1 MKALVEFVGA
11 GPGAEDLITVRGL
24 RALEQADLVVY
35 AGSLVNPAHLKAC
48 KANCTCLDSASMNL
62 GEQIE
67 AMSDAALAGKR
78 VVRLHTGDPA
88 MYGASNE
95 QIRGLAQK
103 GVAASIIPG
112 VSSVFAAAAAL
123 GCELTS
129 PDVSQSVVLTRT
141 PGRTP
146 MPQGEDAAAFARTGA
161 MLVFFLSTGKVG
173 ELMRHLMEQGGLA
186 EDTPAAI
193 VYRASWPDE
202 RILRGTVGDIAR
214 QALVIV
220 GRALGAN
227 GTASRLYDA
236 DFSHGYRNRLVSE
249 NFDGRCALYA
259 FTDKGLTRAREIAA
273 GLGLPTV
280 LHSTRSSNAEGIMHI
295 PAQDF
300 DSRLAANWAQFDA
313 HIFIGAT
320 GIPFRKAAPLLRD
333 KSIDPAVLACPES
346 GSHVIAL
353 TSGHFG
359 GTNRLARRIARITGG
374 QAVIGSPADVNS
386 LPAFDE
392 AAAQEHARILNPEA
406 VRALNAALLDG
417 SPIAFCGTRAVFERH
432 FASTGQVAFF
442 ENPQDVT
449 CGHAIL
455 WDSENTLPEEV
466 LYLDVSSRAFVLGVG
481 CRRGV
486 KPQELRLVAER
497 YLSEFGLNAEN
508 IASIAT
514 CTVKE
519 DEPTILGLG
528 EAWQVPVA
536 FHSAEELD
544 AVPVSAPSEKVR
556 EKVGTASVCEAA
568 CLLSAGYGSIPQPA
582 LYAPKSAFGDV
593 TLALARLPHLPV
605 PKSGQGEIVVAGL
618 GSGAPGHIT
627 PDVDTALRRC
637 DTVAGYSHYV
647 DFIRD
652 RIAGKPVIQ
661 NGMKG
666 EVERCLSALEAALD
680 GQNVCMVCSGD
691 PGILAMA
698 GLLYELRAREPRF
711 GDIPIRVLPGITA
724 ATIAAASLGAPLQNG
739 FSLVSLSDLLVPADE
754 VRRNIRSV
762 AQSLLPVAL
771 YNPAGRKRRD
781 LLEETLAVFRE
792 HRGEDV
798 LCAYVKNAGREQETK
813 WAGKLSE
820 FPAAEVDMS
829 TLIIIGGPALI
840 PASCTSRA
848 AMWRSIWNR
857 GKREP
862 EERGQRP
869 SEGKPF
875 PSRAFRPPVPAG
887 ALPGLR
893 KAKTL
898 TNLLCIITYR
908 GNAKS

>member
-1 MKALVEFVGA
+1 M
-11 GPGAEDLITVRGL
+11 
-24 RALEQADLVVY
+24 
-35 AGSLVNPAHLKAC
+35 
-48 KANCTCLDSASMNL
+48 
-62 GEQIE
+62 
-67 AMSDAALAGKR
+67 
-78 VVRLHTGDPA
+78 
-88 MYGASNE
+88 
-95 QIRGLAQK
+95 
-103 GVAASIIPG
+103 
-112 VSSVFAAAAAL
+112 
-123 GCELTS
+123 
-129 PDVSQSVVLTRT
+129 
-141 PGRTP
+141 
-146 MPQGEDAAAFARTGA
+146 
-161 MLVFFLSTGKVG
+161 
-173 ELMRHLMEQGGLA
+173 
-186 EDTPAAI
+186 
-193 VYRASWPDE
+193 
-202 RILRGTVGDIAR
+202 
-214 QALVIV
+214 

-236 DFSHGYRNRLVSE
+236 DFLHGYRNRLVSE

-280 LHSTRSSNAEGIMHI
+280 LHSTRPSNAEGIVHI

-333 KSIDPAVLACPES
+333 KNIDPAVLACPES

-374 QAVIGSPADVNS
+374 QAVIGSPADVNG

-406 VRALNAALLDG
+406 LRALNAALLDG
-417 SPIAFCGTRAVFERH
+417 TPIAFCGTRAVFERH
-432 FASTGQVAFF
+432 FASTGQVVFF
-442 ENPQDVT
+442 ENPQKVT
-449 CGHAIL
+449 CGHAVL
-455 WDSENTLPEEV
+455 WDSENTLPEGV
-466 LYLDVSSRAFVLGVG
+466 LHLDVSSRAFVLGVG

-519 DEPTILGLG
+519 DEPAILGLG

-568 CLLSAGYGSIPQPA
+568 CLLSSGYGSIPQPT

-666 EVERCLSALEAALD
+666 EVERCLSALEAALA

-698 GLLYELRAREPRF
+698 GLLYELRTREPRF
-711 GDIPIRVLPGITA
+711 RDIPIRVLPGITA

-739 FSLVSLSDLLVPADE
+739 FSLVSLSDLLVSADE

-771 YNPAGRKRRD
+771 YNPAGRKRRA
-781 LLEETLAVFRE
+781 LLDETLAVFRE
-792 HRGEDV
+792 HRGRDV

-813 WAGKLSE
+813 WVGKLSE

-829 TLIIIGGPALI
+829 TLIIIGGPRTRLDSGVLYE
-840 PASCTSRA
+840 P
-848 AMWRSIWNR
+848 R
-857 GKREP
+857 GYVEKYME
-862 EERGQRP
+862 
-869 SEGKPF
+869 
-875 PSRAFRPPVPAG
+875 
-887 ALPGLR
+887 
-893 KAKTL
+893 
-898 TNLLCIITYR
+898 
-908 GNAKS
+908 

>member
-88 MYGASNE
+88 MYGAINE

-214 QALVIV
+214 QAEEAGLGRQALVIV

-249 NFDGRCALYA
+249 DFDGRCALYA

-280 LHSTRSSNAEGIMHI
+280 LHSTRPSNAEGIVHI

-320 GIPFRKAAPLLRD
+320 GIPFRKATPLLRG

-374 QAVIGSPADVNS
+374 QAVIGSPADVNG

-417 SPIAFCGTRAVFERH
+417 TPIAFCGTRAVFERH
-432 FASTGQVAFF
+432 FASTGQVVFF
-442 ENPQDVT
+442 ENPQKVT
-449 CGHAIL
+449 CGHVVL
-455 WDSENTLPEEV
+455 WDSENTLPEGV
-466 LYLDVSSRAFVLGVG
+466 LHLDVSSRAFVLGVG

-508 IASIAT
+508 IAGIAT

-519 DEPTILGLG
+519 DEPAILGLG

-568 CLLSAGYGSIPQPA
+568 CLLSAGYGSIPQPT

-593 TLALARLPHLPV
+593 TLALARLPHLAV
-605 PKSGQGEIVVAGL
+605 LKSGQGKIVVAGL

-666 EVERCLSALEAALD
+666 EVERCLSALEAALA

-698 GLLYELRAREPRF
+698 GLLYELRTREPRF
-711 GDIPIRVLPGITA
+711 RDIPIRVLPGITA

-739 FSLVSLSDLLVPADE
+739 FSLVSLSDLLVSADE

-781 LLEETLAVFRE
+781 LLEETLAVFRD
-792 HRGEDV
+792 HRGGDV

-813 WAGKLSE
+813 WVGKLSE

-829 TLIIIGGPALI
+829 TLIIIGGPRTRLDSGVLYE
-840 PASCTSRA
+840 P
-848 AMWRSIWNR
+848 R
-857 GKREP
+857 GYVEKYME
-862 EERGQRP
+862 
-869 SEGKPF
+869 
-875 PSRAFRPPVPAG
+875 
-887 ALPGLR
+887 
-893 KAKTL
+893 
-898 TNLLCIITYR
+898 
-908 GNAKS
+908 

>member
-48 KANCTCLDSASMNL
+48 KADCTCLDSASMNL

-67 AMSDAALAGKR
+67 AMSDAALTGKR

-88 MYGASNE
+88 MYGAINE

-186 EDTPAAI
+186 EGTPAAI

-202 RILRGTVGDIAR
+202 RILRGTVGDIARQAEEAGLGR

-280 LHSTRSSNAEGIMHI
+280 LHSTHPSGAEGIVHI

-333 KSIDPAVLACPES
+333 KNIDPAVLACPES

-449 CGHAIL
+449 CGHAVL

-508 IASIAT
+508 IAGIAT

-519 DEPTILGLG
+519 DEPAILGLG

-627 PDVDTALRRC
+627 PDVDTAIRRC

-666 EVERCLSALEAALD
+666 EVERCLSALEAALA

-698 GLLYELRAREPRF
+698 GLLYELRTREPRF
-711 GDIPIRVLPGITA
+711 RDIPIRVLPGITA
-724 ATIAAASLGAPLQNG
+724 ATIAASSLGAPLQNG
-739 FSLVSLSDLLVPADE
+739 FSLVSLSDLLVSADE

-813 WAGKLSE
+813 WLGKLSE

-829 TLIIIGGPALI
+829 TLIIIGGPRTRLDSGVLYE
-840 PASCTSRA
+840 P
-848 AMWRSIWNR
+848 R
-857 GKREP
+857 GYVEKYME
-862 EERGQRP
+862 
-869 SEGKPF
+869 
-875 PSRAFRPPVPAG
+875 
-887 ALPGLR
+887 
-893 KAKTL
+893 
-898 TNLLCIITYR
+898 
-908 GNAKS
+908 

>member
-48 KANCTCLDSASMNL
+48 KADCTCLDSASMNL

-67 AMSDAALAGKR
+67 AMSDAALTGKR

-88 MYGASNE
+88 MYGAINE

-141 PGRTP
+141 PGRSP
-146 MPQGEDAAAFARTGA
+146 RPHGEDAAAFSRTGA
-161 MLVFFLSTGKVG
+161 MLVFFLSTGNVG

-186 EDTPAAI
+186 EGTPAAI

-202 RILRGTVGDIAR
+202 RILRGTVGDIARQAEEAGLGR

-249 NFDGRCALYA
+249 DFDGRCALYA

-280 LHSTRSSNAEGIMHI
+280 LHSTHPSGAEGIVHI

-333 KSIDPAVLACPES
+333 KNIDPAVLACPES

-449 CGHAIL
+449 CGHAVL

-508 IASIAT
+508 IAGIAT

-519 DEPTILGLG
+519 DEPAILGLG

-627 PDVDTALRRC
+627 PDVDTAIRRC

-666 EVERCLSALEAALD
+666 EVERCLSALEAALA

-698 GLLYELRAREPRF
+698 GLLYELRTREPRF
-711 GDIPIRVLPGITA
+711 RDIPIRVLPGITA
-724 ATIAAASLGAPLQNG
+724 ATIAASSLGAPLQNG
-739 FSLVSLSDLLVPADE
+739 FSLVSLSDLLVSADE

-813 WAGKLSE
+813 WLGKLSE

-829 TLIIIGGPALI
+829 TLIIIGGPRTRLDSGVLYE
-840 PASCTSRA
+840 P
-848 AMWRSIWNR
+848 R
-857 GKREP
+857 GYVEKYME
-862 EERGQRP
+862 
-869 SEGKPF
+869 
-875 PSRAFRPPVPAG
+875 
-887 ALPGLR
+887 
-893 KAKTL
+893 
-898 TNLLCIITYR
+898 
-908 GNAKS
+908 

>member
-48 KANCTCLDSASMNL
+48 KADCTCLDSASMNL

-67 AMSDAALAGKR
+67 AMSDAALTGKR

-88 MYGASNE
+88 MYGAINE

-146 MPQGEDAAAFARTGA
+146 MPLGEDAAAFARTGA

-186 EDTPAAI
+186 EGTPAAI

-202 RILRGTVGDIAR
+202 RIRRGTVGDIARQAEEAGLGR

-249 NFDGRCALYA
+249 DFDGRCALYA

-280 LHSTRSSNAEGIMHI
+280 LHSTHPSGAEGIVHI

-333 KSIDPAVLACPES
+333 KNIDPAVLACPES

-449 CGHAIL
+449 CGHAVL

-508 IASIAT
+508 IAGIAT

-519 DEPTILGLG
+519 DEPAILGLG

-627 PDVDTALRRC
+627 PDVDTAIRRC

-652 RIAGKPVIQ
+652 RIAGKPGIQ

-666 EVERCLSALEAALD
+666 EVERCLSALEAALA

-698 GLLYELRAREPRF
+698 GLLYELRTREPRF
-711 GDIPIRVLPGITA
+711 RDIPIRVLPGITA
-724 ATIAAASLGAPLQNG
+724 ATIAASSLGAPLQNG
-739 FSLVSLSDLLVPADE
+739 FSLVSLSDLLVSADE

-813 WAGKLSE
+813 WLGKLSE

-829 TLIIIGGPALI
+829 TLIIIGGPRTRLDSGVLYE
-840 PASCTSRA
+840 P
-848 AMWRSIWNR
+848 R
-857 GKREP
+857 GYVEKYME
-862 EERGQRP
+862 
-869 SEGKPF
+869 
-875 PSRAFRPPVPAG
+875 
-887 ALPGLR
+887 
-893 KAKTL
+893 
-898 TNLLCIITYR
+898 
-908 GNAKS
+908 

>member
-88 MYGASNE
+88 MYGAINE

-173 ELMRHLMEQGGLA
+173 ELMRHLMEQGGLT

-202 RILRGTVGDIAR
+202 RILRGTVGDIARQAEEAGLGR

-280 LHSTRSSNAEGIMHI
+280 LHSTRPSNAEGIVHI

-320 GIPFRKAAPLLRD
+320 GIPFRKATPLLRG

-374 QAVIGSPADVNS
+374 QAVIGSPADVNG

-417 SPIAFCGTRAVFERH
+417 TPIAFCGTRAVFERH

-449 CGHAIL
+449 CGHAVL

-466 LYLDVSSRAFVLGVG
+466 LRPRRGLPPRRQAAGAAPRRGTVSFRVRPERGKHRRHRHLHREGGRTGYPRIGRGMAGSRGFPQRGGTGCRAGVRTLGKSARKSRHRFGVRGRVPAVRRIRLNPPAHTVRPEIRLWRRHAGTGPSAASSRPQKRTRGNRRGRARIGRSRPHHAG
-481 CRRGV
+481 CRHGA
-486 KPQELRLVAER
+486 Q
-497 YLSEFGLNAEN
+497 
-508 IASIAT
+508 
-514 CTVKE
+514 
-519 DEPTILGLG
+519 
-528 EAWQVPVA
+528 
-536 FHSAEELD
+536 
-544 AVPVSAPSEKVR
+544 AV
-556 EKVGTASVCEAA
+556 
-568 CLLSAGYGSIPQPA
+568 
-582 LYAPKSAFGDV
+582 
-593 TLALARLPHLPV
+593 
-605 PKSGQGEIVVAGL
+605 
-618 GSGAPGHIT
+618 
-627 PDVDTALRRC
+627 
-637 DTVAGYSHYV
+637 
-647 DFIRD
+647 
-652 RIAGKPVIQ
+652 
-661 NGMKG
+661 
-666 EVERCLSALEAALD
+666 
-680 GQNVCMVCSGD
+680 
-691 PGILAMA
+691 
-698 GLLYELRAREPRF
+698 
-711 GDIPIRVLPGITA
+711 
-724 ATIAAASLGAPLQNG
+724 
-739 FSLVSLSDLLVPADE
+739 
-754 VRRNIRSV
+754 
-762 AQSLLPVAL
+762 
-771 YNPAGRKRRD
+771 
-781 LLEETLAVFRE
+781 
-792 HRGEDV
+792 
-798 LCAYVKNAGREQETK
+798 
-813 WAGKLSE
+813 
-820 FPAAEVDMS
+820 
-829 TLIIIGGPALI
+829 
-840 PASCTSRA
+840 
-848 AMWRSIWNR
+848 
-857 GKREP
+857 
-862 EERGQRP
+862 
-869 SEGKPF
+869 
-875 PSRAFRPPVPAG
+875 
-887 ALPGLR
+887 
-893 KAKTL
+893 
-898 TNLLCIITYR
+898 
-908 GNAKS
+908 

>member
-48 KANCTCLDSASMNL
+48 KADCTCLDSASMNL

-67 AMSDAALAGKR
+67 AMSDAALTGKR

-88 MYGASNE
+88 MYGAINE

-186 EDTPAAI
+186 EGTPAAI

-202 RILRGTVGDIAR
+202 RILRGTVGDIARQAEEAGLGR

-249 NFDGRCALYA
+249 DFDGRCALYA

-280 LHSTRSSNAEGIMHI
+280 LHSTHPSGAEGIVHI

-333 KSIDPAVLACPES
+333 KNIDPAVLACPES

-449 CGHAIL
+449 CGHAVL

-508 IASIAT
+508 IAGIAT

-519 DEPTILGLG
+519 DEPAILGLG

-627 PDVDTALRRC
+627 PDVDTAIRRC

-666 EVERCLSALEAALD
+666 EVERCLSALEAALA

-698 GLLYELRAREPRF
+698 GLLYELRTREPRF
-711 GDIPIRVLPGITA
+711 RDIPIRVLPGITA
-724 ATIAAASLGAPLQNG
+724 ATIAASSLGAPLQNG
-739 FSLVSLSDLLVPADE
+739 FSLVSLSDLLVAADE

-813 WAGKLSE
+813 WLGKLSE

-829 TLIIIGGPALI
+829 TLIIIGGPRTRLDSGVLYE
-840 PASCTSRA
+840 P
-848 AMWRSIWNR
+848 R
-857 GKREP
+857 GYVEKYME
-862 EERGQRP
+862 
-869 SEGKPF
+869 
-875 PSRAFRPPVPAG
+875 
-887 ALPGLR
+887 
-893 KAKTL
+893 
-898 TNLLCIITYR
+898 
-908 GNAKS
+908 

>member
-48 KANCTCLDSASMNL
+48 KADCTCLDSASMNL

-67 AMSDAALAGKR
+67 AMSDAALAEKR

-88 MYGASNE
+88 MYGAINE

-173 ELMRHLMEQGGLA
+173 ELMLHLMEQGGLA

-202 RILRGTVGDIAR
+202 RILRGTVGDIARQAEGAGLGR

-280 LHSTRSSNAEGIMHI
+280 LHSTSPSNAEGIMHI
-295 PAQDF
+295 SAQDF

-406 VRALNAALLDG
+406 VRALHAALLDG

-442 ENPQDVT
+442 ENPLDVT

-519 DEPTILGLG
+519 DEPAILGLG

-544 AVPVSAPSEKVR
+544 AVPMSAPSEKVR

-568 CLLSAGYGSIPQPA
+568 CLLSAGYGSIPQPT
-582 LYAPKSAFGDV
+582 LYAPKAAFGDV
-593 TLALARLPHLPV
+593 TLALARLPHLAV

-666 EVERCLSALEAALD
+666 EVERCLSALEAALA

-829 TLIIIGGPALI
+829 TLIIIGGPRTRLDSGVLYE
-840 PASCTSRA
+840 P
-848 AMWRSIWNR
+848 R
-857 GKREP
+857 GYVEKYME
-862 EERGQRP
+862 
-869 SEGKPF
+869 
-875 PSRAFRPPVPAG
+875 
-887 ALPGLR
+887 
-893 KAKTL
+893 
-898 TNLLCIITYR
+898 
-908 GNAKS
+908 

>member
-88 MYGASNE
+88 MYGAINE

-186 EDTPAAI
+186 EGTPAAI

-202 RILRGTVGDIAR
+202 RILRGTVGDIARQAEEAGLGR

-249 NFDGRCALYA
+249 DFDGRCALYA

-280 LHSTRSSNAEGIMHI
+280 LHSTRPSNAEGIVHI

-320 GIPFRKAAPLLRD
+320 GIPFRKVAPLLRG

-359 GTNRLARRIARITGG
+359 GTNRLARRTARITGG
-374 QAVIGSPADVNS
+374 QAVIGSPADVNG

-392 AAAQEHARILNPEA
+392 AAAQEHACILNPEA

-449 CGHAIL
+449 CGHAVL
-455 WDSENTLPEEV
+455 WDSENMLPEEV

-508 IASIAT
+508 IAGIAT

-519 DEPTILGLG
+519 DEPAILGLG

-568 CLLSAGYGSIPQPA
+568 CLLSAGYGSIPQPT

-593 TLALARLPHLPV
+593 TLALARLPHLAV

-666 EVERCLSALEAALD
+666 EVERCLSALEAALA

-698 GLLYELRAREPRF
+698 GLLYELRTREPRF
-711 GDIPIRVLPGITA
+711 RDIPIRVLPGITA
-724 ATIAAASLGAPLQNG
+724 ATIAASSLGAPLQNG

-771 YNPAGRKRRD
+771 YNPAGRKRRA
-781 LLEETLAVFRE
+781 LLDETLAVFRE
-792 HRGEDV
+792 HRGRDV

-813 WAGKLSE
+813 WVGKLSE

-829 TLIIIGGPALI
+829 TLIIIGGPRTRLDSGVLYE
-840 PASCTSRA
+840 P
-848 AMWRSIWNR
+848 R
-857 GKREP
+857 GYVEKYME
-862 EERGQRP
+862 
-869 SEGKPF
+869 
-875 PSRAFRPPVPAG
+875 
-887 ALPGLR
+887 
-893 KAKTL
+893 
-898 TNLLCIITYR
+898 
-908 GNAKS
+908 

>member
-88 MYGASNE
+88 MYGAINE

-186 EDTPAAI
+186 EGTPAAI

-202 RILRGTVGDIAR
+202 RILRGTVGDIARQAEEAGLGR

-249 NFDGRCALYA
+249 DFDGRCALYA

-280 LHSTRSSNAEGIMHI
+280 LHSTHPSGAEGIVHI

-333 KSIDPAVLACPES
+333 KNIDPAVLACPES

-514 CTVKE
+514 GTVKE
-519 DEPTILGLG
+519 DEPAILGLG

-568 CLLSAGYGSIPQPA
+568 CLLSAGYGSIPQPT

-593 TLALARLPHLPV
+593 TLALARLPHLAV
-605 PKSGQGEIVVAGL
+605 PQNGQGEIVVAGL

-666 EVERCLSALEAALD
+666 EVERCLSALEAALA

-739 FSLVSLSDLLVPADE
+739 FSLVSLSDLLVSADE

-792 HRGEDV
+792 HRGGDV

-813 WAGKLSE
+813 WVGKLSE

-829 TLIIIGGPALI
+829 TLIIISGPRTRLDSGVLYE
-840 PASCTSRA
+840 P
-848 AMWRSIWNR
+848 R
-857 GKREP
+857 GYVEKYME
-862 EERGQRP
+862 
-869 SEGKPF
+869 
-875 PSRAFRPPVPAG
+875 
-887 ALPGLR
+887 
-893 KAKTL
+893 
-898 TNLLCIITYR
+898 
-908 GNAKS
+908 

>member
-88 MYGASNE
+88 MYGAINE

-186 EDTPAAI
+186 EGTPAAI

-202 RILRGTVGDIAR
+202 RILRGTVGDIARQAEEAGLGR

-249 NFDGRCALYA
+249 DFDGRCALYA

-280 LHSTRSSNAEGIMHI
+280 LHSTHPSGAEGIVHI

-333 KSIDPAVLACPES
+333 KNIDPAVLACPES

-466 LYLDVSSRAFVLGVG
+466 LY
-481 CRRGV
+481 
-486 KPQELRLVAER
+486 
-497 YLSEFGLNAEN
+497 
-508 IASIAT
+508 
-514 CTVKE
+514 
-519 DEPTILGLG
+519 
-528 EAWQVPVA
+528 
-536 FHSAEELD
+536 
-544 AVPVSAPSEKVR
+544 EK
-556 EKVGTASVCEAA
+556 
-568 CLLSAGYGSIPQPA
+568 
-582 LYAPKSAFGDV
+582 
-593 TLALARLPHLPV
+593 
-605 PKSGQGEIVVAGL
+605 
-618 GSGAPGHIT
+618 
-627 PDVDTALRRC
+627 
-637 DTVAGYSHYV
+637 
-647 DFIRD
+647 
-652 RIAGKPVIQ
+652 
-661 NGMKG
+661 
-666 EVERCLSALEAALD
+666 
-680 GQNVCMVCSGD
+680 
-691 PGILAMA
+691 
-698 GLLYELRAREPRF
+698 
-711 GDIPIRVLPGITA
+711 
-724 ATIAAASLGAPLQNG
+724 
-739 FSLVSLSDLLVPADE
+739 
-754 VRRNIRSV
+754 
-762 AQSLLPVAL
+762 
-771 YNPAGRKRRD
+771 
-781 LLEETLAVFRE
+781 
-792 HRGEDV
+792 
-798 LCAYVKNAGREQETK
+798 
-813 WAGKLSE
+813 
-820 FPAAEVDMS
+820 
-829 TLIIIGGPALI
+829 
-840 PASCTSRA
+840 
-848 AMWRSIWNR
+848 
-857 GKREP
+857 
-862 EERGQRP
+862 
-869 SEGKPF
+869 
-875 PSRAFRPPVPAG
+875 
-887 ALPGLR
+887 
-893 KAKTL
+893 
-898 TNLLCIITYR
+898 
-908 GNAKS
+908 

>member
-48 KANCTCLDSASMNL
+48 KADCTCLDSASMNL

-67 AMSDAALAGKR
+67 AMSDAALTGKR

-88 MYGASNE
+88 MYGAINE

-186 EDTPAAI
+186 EGTPAAI

-202 RILRGTVGDIAR
+202 RILHGTVGDIARQAEEAGLGR

-249 NFDGRCALYA
+249 DFDGRCALYA

-280 LHSTRSSNAEGIMHI
+280 LHSTHPSGAEGIVHI

-333 KSIDPAVLACPES
+333 KNIDPAVLACPES

-449 CGHAIL
+449 CGHAVL

-508 IASIAT
+508 IAGIAT

-519 DEPTILGLG
+519 DEPAILGLG

-627 PDVDTALRRC
+627 PDVDTAIRRC

-666 EVERCLSALEAALD
+666 EVERCLSALEAALA

-698 GLLYELRAREPRF
+698 GLLYELRTREPRF
-711 GDIPIRVLPGITA
+711 RDIPIRVLPGITA
-724 ATIAAASLGAPLQNG
+724 ATIAASSLGAPLQNG
-739 FSLVSLSDLLVPADE
+739 FSLVSLSDLLVSADE

-813 WAGKLSE
+813 WLGKLSE

-829 TLIIIGGPALI
+829 TLIIIGGPRTRLDSGVLYE
-840 PASCTSRA
+840 P
-848 AMWRSIWNR
+848 R
-857 GKREP
+857 GYVEKYME
-862 EERGQRP
+862 
-869 SEGKPF
+869 
-875 PSRAFRPPVPAG
+875 
-887 ALPGLR
+887 
-893 KAKTL
+893 
-898 TNLLCIITYR
+898 
-908 GNAKS
+908 

>member
-24 RALEQADLVVY
+24 SALEQADLVVY

-48 KANCTCLDSASMNL
+48 KADCTCLDSASMNL

-88 MYGASNE
+88 MYGAINE

-202 RILRGTVGDIAR
+202 RILRGTVDDIARQAEEAGLGR

-249 NFDGRCALYA
+249 DFDGRCALYA

-280 LHSTRSSNAEGIMHI
+280 LHSTHPSGAEGIVHI

-333 KSIDPAVLACPES
+333 KNIDPTVLACPES

-519 DEPTILGLG
+519 DEPAILGLG

-739 FSLVSLSDLLVPADE
+739 FSLVSLSDLLVSADE

-792 HRGEDV
+792 HRGRDV
-798 LCAYVKNAGREQETK
+798 LCAYGKNAGREQETK
-813 WAGKLSE
+813 WVGKLSE

-829 TLIIIGGPALI
+829 TLIIIGGPRTRLDSGVLYE
-840 PASCTSRA
+840 P
-848 AMWRSIWNR
+848 R
-857 GKREP
+857 GYVEKYME
-862 EERGQRP
+862 
-869 SEGKPF
+869 
-875 PSRAFRPPVPAG
+875 
-887 ALPGLR
+887 
-893 KAKTL
+893 
-898 TNLLCIITYR
+898 
-908 GNAKS
+908 

>member
-24 RALEQADLVVY
+24 SALEQADLVVY

-48 KANCTCLDSASMNL
+48 KADCTCLDSASMNL

-88 MYGASNE
+88 MYGAINE

-214 QALVIV
+214 QAEEAGLGRQALVIV

-249 NFDGRCALYA
+249 DFDGRCALYA

-280 LHSTRSSNAEGIMHI
+280 LHSTHPSGAAGIVHI

-333 KSIDPAVLACPES
+333 KNIDPAVLACPES

-519 DEPTILGLG
+519 DEPAILGLG

-568 CLLSAGYGSIPQPA
+568 CLLSAGYGSIPQPT

-666 EVERCLSALEAALD
+666 EVERCLSALEAALA

-698 GLLYELRAREPRF
+698 GLLYELRTREPRF
-711 GDIPIRVLPGITA
+711 RDIPIRVLPGITA

-792 HRGEDV
+792 HRGRDV

-813 WAGKLSE
+813 WVGKLSE

-829 TLIIIGGPALI
+829 TLIIIGGPRTRLDSGVLYE
-840 PASCTSRA
+840 P
-848 AMWRSIWNR
+848 R
-857 GKREP
+857 GYVEKYME
-862 EERGQRP
+862 
-869 SEGKPF
+869 
-875 PSRAFRPPVPAG
+875 
-887 ALPGLR
+887 
-893 KAKTL
+893 
-898 TNLLCIITYR
+898 
-908 GNAKS
+908 

>member
-48 KANCTCLDSASMNL
+48 KADCTCLDSASMNL

-67 AMSDAALAGKR
+67 AMSDAALTGKR

-88 MYGASNE
+88 MYGAINE

-186 EDTPAAI
+186 EGTPAAI

-202 RILRGTVGDIAR
+202 RILRGTVGDIARQAEEAGLGR

-249 NFDGRCALYA
+249 DFDGRCALYA

-280 LHSTRSSNAEGIMHI
+280 LHSTHPSGAEGIVHI

-333 KSIDPAVLACPES
+333 KNIDPAVLACPES

-449 CGHAIL
+449 CGHAVL

-486 KPQELRLVAER
+486 RPQELRLVAER

-508 IASIAT
+508 IAGIAT

-519 DEPTILGLG
+519 DEPAILGLG

-627 PDVDTALRRC
+627 PDVDTAIRRC

-666 EVERCLSALEAALD
+666 EVERCLSALEAALA

-698 GLLYELRAREPRF
+698 GLLYELRTREPRF
-711 GDIPIRVLPGITA
+711 RDIPIRVLPGITA
-724 ATIAAASLGAPLQNG
+724 ATIAASSLGAPLQNG
-739 FSLVSLSDLLVPADE
+739 FSLVSLSDLLVSADE

-813 WAGKLSE
+813 WLGKLSE

-829 TLIIIGGPALI
+829 TLIIIGGPRTRLDSGVLYE
-840 PASCTSRA
+840 P
-848 AMWRSIWNR
+848 R
-857 GKREP
+857 GYVEKYME
-862 EERGQRP
+862 
-869 SEGKPF
+869 
-875 PSRAFRPPVPAG
+875 
-887 ALPGLR
+887 
-893 KAKTL
+893 
-898 TNLLCIITYR
+898 
-908 GNAKS
+908 

>member
-48 KANCTCLDSASMNL
+48 KADCTCLDSASMNL

-67 AMSDAALAGKR
+67 AMSDAALTGKR

-88 MYGASNE
+88 MYGAINE

-186 EDTPAAI
+186 EGTPAAI

-202 RILRGTVGDIAR
+202 RILRGTVGDIARQAEEAGLGR

-249 NFDGRCALYA
+249 DFDGRCALYA

-280 LHSTRSSNAEGIMHI
+280 LHSTHPSGAEGIVHI

-333 KSIDPAVLACPES
+333 KNIDPAVLACPES

-519 DEPTILGLG
+519 DEPAILGLG

-627 PDVDTALRRC
+627 PDVDTAIRRC

-666 EVERCLSALEAALD
+666 EVERCLSALEAALA

-698 GLLYELRAREPRF
+698 GLLYELRTREPRF

-724 ATIAAASLGAPLQNG
+724 ATIAASSLGAPLQNG
-739 FSLVSLSDLLVPADE
+739 FSLVSLSDLLVSADE

-813 WAGKLSE
+813 WLGKLSE

-829 TLIIIGGPALI
+829 TLIIIGGPRTRLDSGVLYE
-840 PASCTSRA
+840 P
-848 AMWRSIWNR
+848 R
-857 GKREP
+857 GYVEKYME
-862 EERGQRP
+862 
-869 SEGKPF
+869 
-875 PSRAFRPPVPAG
+875 
-887 ALPGLR
+887 
-893 KAKTL
+893 
-898 TNLLCIITYR
+898 
-908 GNAKS
+908 

>member
-48 KANCTCLDSASMNL
+48 KADCTCLDSASMNL

-88 MYGASNE
+88 MYGAINE

-186 EDTPAAI
+186 EGTPAAI

-202 RILRGTVGDIAR
+202 RILRGTVGDIARQAEEAGLGR

-249 NFDGRCALYA
+249 DFDGRCALYA

-280 LHSTRSSNAEGIMHI
+280 LHSTRPSNAEGIMHI
-295 PAQDF
+295 SAQDF

-333 KSIDPAVLACPES
+333 KNIDPAVLACPES

-449 CGHAIL
+449 CGHAVL

-508 IASIAT
+508 IAGIAT

-519 DEPTILGLG
+519 DEPAILGLG

-666 EVERCLSALEAALD
+666 EVERCLSALEAALA

-698 GLLYELRAREPRF
+698 GLLYELRTREPRF
-711 GDIPIRVLPGITA
+711 RDIPIRVLPGITA
-724 ATIAAASLGAPLQNG
+724 ATIAASSLGAPLQNG
-739 FSLVSLSDLLVPADE
+739 FSLVSLSDLLVSADE

-771 YNPAGRKRRD
+771 YNPAGRKRRA
-781 LLEETLAVFRE
+781 LLDETLAVFRE
-792 HRGEDV
+792 HRGRDV

-813 WAGKLSE
+813 WVGKLSE

-829 TLIIIGGPALI
+829 TLIIIGGPRTRLDSGVLYE
-840 PASCTSRA
+840 P
-848 AMWRSIWNR
+848 R
-857 GKREP
+857 GYVEKYME
-862 EERGQRP
+862 
-869 SEGKPF
+869 
-875 PSRAFRPPVPAG
+875 
-887 ALPGLR
+887 
-893 KAKTL
+893 
-898 TNLLCIITYR
+898 
-908 GNAKS
+908 

>member
-48 KANCTCLDSASMNL
+48 KADCTCLDSASMNL

-67 AMSDAALAGKR
+67 AMSDAALTGKR

-88 MYGASNE
+88 MYGAINE

-186 EDTPAAI
+186 EGTPAAI

-202 RILRGTVGDIAR
+202 RILRGTVGDIARQAEEAGLGR

-249 NFDGRCALYA
+249 DFDGRCALYA

-280 LHSTRSSNAEGIMHI
+280 LHSTHPSGAEGIVHI

-333 KSIDPAVLACPES
+333 KNIDPAVLACPES

-449 CGHAIL
+449 CGHAVL

-508 IASIAT
+508 IAGIAT

-519 DEPTILGLG
+519 DEPAILGLG

-627 PDVDTALRRC
+627 PDVDTAIRRC

-666 EVERCLSALEAALD
+666 EVERCLSALEAALA

-698 GLLYELRAREPRF
+698 GLLYELRTREPRF
-711 GDIPIRVLPGITA
+711 RDIPIRVLPGITA
-724 ATIAAASLGAPLQNG
+724 ATIAASSLGAPLQNG
-739 FSLVSLSDLLVPADE
+739 FSLVSLSDLLVSADE

-813 WAGKLSE
+813 WLGKLSE

-829 TLIIIGGPALI
+829 TLIIIGGPRTRLDSGVLYE
-840 PASCTSRA
+840 P
-848 AMWRSIWNR
+848 R
-857 GKREP
+857 G
-862 EERGQRP
+862 
-869 SEGKPF
+869 
-875 PSRAFRPPVPAG
+875 
-887 ALPGLR
+887 
-893 KAKTL
+893 
-898 TNLLCIITYR
+898 
-908 GNAKS
+908 

>member
-48 KANCTCLDSASMNL
+48 KADCTCLDSASMNL

-67 AMSDAALAGKR
+67 AMSDAALTGKR

-88 MYGASNE
+88 MYGAINE

-186 EDTPAAI
+186 EGTPAAI

-202 RILRGTVGDIAR
+202 RILRGTVGDIARQAEEAGLGR

-249 NFDGRCALYA
+249 DFDGRCALYA

-280 LHSTRSSNAEGIMHI
+280 LHSTHPSGAEGIVHI

-333 KSIDPAVLACPES
+333 KNIDPAVLACPES

-449 CGHAIL
+449 CGHAVL

-508 IASIAT
+508 IAGIAT

-519 DEPTILGLG
+519 DEPAILGLG

-627 PDVDTALRRC
+627 PDVDTAIRRC

-666 EVERCLSALEAALD
+666 EVERCLSALEAALA

-698 GLLYELRAREPRF
+698 GLLYELRTREPRF
-711 GDIPIRVLPGITA
+711 RDIPIRVLPGITA
-724 ATIAAASLGAPLQNG
+724 ATIAASSLGAPLQNG
-739 FSLVSLSDLLVPADE
+739 FSLVSLSDLLVSADE

-771 YNPAGRKRRD
+771 YNPAGRKRRH
-781 LLEETLAVFRE
+781 LLTEALDIFRE
-792 HRGEDV
+792 QRGGDV
-798 LCAYVKNAGREQETK
+798 LCAYVRHAGRPQEAK
-813 WAGKLSE
+813 WIGRLDD
-820 FPAAEVDMS
+820 FPADEVDMS
-829 TLIIIGGPALI
+829 TLVIIGGPRTI
-840 PASCTSRA
+840 TD
-848 AMWRSIWNR
+848 
-857 GKREP
+857 
-862 EERGQRP
+862 
-869 SEGKPF
+869 
-875 PSRAFRPPVPAG
+875 AG
-887 ALPGLR
+887 AMYE
-893 KAKTL
+893 A
-898 TNLLCIITYR
+898 R
-908 GNAKS
+908 GYVEKYME

>member
-48 KANCTCLDSASMNL
+48 KADCTCLDSASMNL

-67 AMSDAALAGKR
+67 AMSDAALTGKR

-88 MYGASNE
+88 MYGAINE

-186 EDTPAAI
+186 EGTPAAI

-202 RILRGTVGDIAR
+202 RILRGTVGDIARQAEEAGLGR

-249 NFDGRCALYA
+249 DFDGRCALYA

-280 LHSTRSSNAEGIMHI
+280 LHSTHPSGAEGIVHI

-333 KSIDPAVLACPES
+333 KNIDPAVLACPES

-374 QAVIGSPADVNS
+374 QAVIGS
-386 LPAFDE
+386 PAFDE

-449 CGHAIL
+449 CGHAVL

-508 IASIAT
+508 IAGIAT

-519 DEPTILGLG
+519 DEPAILGLG

-627 PDVDTALRRC
+627 PDVDTAIRRC

-666 EVERCLSALEAALD
+666 EVERCLSALEAALA

-698 GLLYELRAREPRF
+698 GLLYELRTREPRF
-711 GDIPIRVLPGITA
+711 RDIPIRVLPGITA
-724 ATIAAASLGAPLQNG
+724 ATIAASSLGAPLQNG
-739 FSLVSLSDLLVPADE
+739 FSLVSLSDLLVSADE

-813 WAGKLSE
+813 WLGKLSE

-829 TLIIIGGPALI
+829 TLIIIGGPRTRLDSGVLYE
-840 PASCTSRA
+840 P
-848 AMWRSIWNR
+848 R
-857 GKREP
+857 GYVEKYME
-862 EERGQRP
+862 
-869 SEGKPF
+869 
-875 PSRAFRPPVPAG
+875 
-887 ALPGLR
+887 
-893 KAKTL
+893 
-898 TNLLCIITYR
+898 
-908 GNAKS
+908 

>member
-88 MYGASNE
+88 MYGAINE

-186 EDTPAAI
+186 EGTPAAI

-202 RILRGTVGDIAR
+202 RILRGTVGDIARQAEEAGLGR

-280 LHSTRSSNAEGIMHI
+280 LHSTHPSGAEGIVHI

-333 KSIDPAVLACPES
+333 KNIDPAVLACPES

-374 QAVIGSPADVNS
+374 QAVIGSPADVNG

-417 SPIAFCGTRAVFERH
+417 TPIAFCGTRAVFERH

-508 IASIAT
+508 IAGIAT

-519 DEPTILGLG
+519 DEPAILGLG

-568 CLLSAGYGSIPQPA
+568 CLLSAGYGSIPQPT

-666 EVERCLSALEAALD
+666 EVERCLSALEAALA

-698 GLLYELRAREPRF
+698 GLLYELRTREPRF
-711 GDIPIRVLPGITA
+711 RDIPIRVLPGITA
-724 ATIAAASLGAPLQNG
+724 ATIAASSLGAPLQNG

-771 YNPAGRKRRD
+771 YNPAGRKRRA
-781 LLEETLAVFRE
+781 LLDETLAVFRE

-829 TLIIIGGPALI
+829 TLIIIGGPRTRLDSGVLYE
-840 PASCTSRA
+840 P
-848 AMWRSIWNR
+848 R
-857 GKREP
+857 GYVEKYME
-862 EERGQRP
+862 
-869 SEGKPF
+869 
-875 PSRAFRPPVPAG
+875 
-887 ALPGLR
+887 
-893 KAKTL
+893 
-898 TNLLCIITYR
+898 
-908 GNAKS
+908 

>member
-48 KANCTCLDSASMNL
+48 KADCTCLDSASMNL

-67 AMSDAALAGKR
+67 AMSDAALTGKR

-88 MYGASNE
+88 MYGAINE

-186 EDTPAAI
+186 EGTPAAI

-202 RILRGTVGDIAR
+202 RILRGTVGDIARQAEEAGLGR

-249 NFDGRCALYA
+249 DFDGRCALYA

-280 LHSTRSSNAEGIMHI
+280 LHSTHPSGAEGIVHI

-333 KSIDPAVLACPES
+333 KNIDPAVLACPES

-449 CGHAIL
+449 CGHAVL

-519 DEPTILGLG
+519 DEPAILGLG

-544 AVPVSAPSEKVR
+544 AVPVSA
-556 EKVGTASVCEAA
+556 SVCEAA
-568 CLLSAGYGSIPQPA
+568 CLLSAGYGSIPQPT

-666 EVERCLSALEAALD
+666 EVERCLSALEAALA

-698 GLLYELRAREPRF
+698 GLLYELRTREPRF
-711 GDIPIRVLPGITA
+711 RDIPIRVLPGITA
-724 ATIAAASLGAPLQNG
+724 ATIAASSLGAPLQNG

-771 YNPAGRKRRD
+771 YNPAGRKRRA
-781 LLEETLAVFRE
+781 LLDETLAVFRE

-829 TLIIIGGPALI
+829 TLIIIGGPRTRLDSGVLYE
-840 PASCTSRA
+840 P
-848 AMWRSIWNR
+848 R
-857 GKREP
+857 GYVEKYME
-862 EERGQRP
+862 
-869 SEGKPF
+869 
-875 PSRAFRPPVPAG
+875 
-887 ALPGLR
+887 
-893 KAKTL
+893 
-898 TNLLCIITYR
+898 
-908 GNAKS
+908 

>member
-48 KANCTCLDSASMNL
+48 KADCTCLDSASMNL

-88 MYGASNE
+88 MYGAINE

-214 QALVIV
+214 QAEEAGLGRQALVIV

-249 NFDGRCALYA
+249 DFDGRCALYA

-280 LHSTRSSNAEGIMHI
+280 LHSTRSSNAEGIVHI
-295 PAQDF
+295 PVQDF

-333 KSIDPAVLACPES
+333 KNIDPAVLACPES

-417 SPIAFCGTRAVFERH
+417 KPIAFCGTRAAFERH
-432 FASTGQVAFF
+432 FASTGQIAFF
-442 ENPQDVT
+442 ENPQEVT
-449 CGHAIL
+449 CGHALL
-455 WDSENTLPEEV
+455 WDSENTLPEGV
-466 LYLDVSSRAFVLGVG
+466 LHLDVTSRAFVLGVG
-481 CRRGV
+481 CRHGV
-486 KPQELRLVAER
+486 KPQDLRLVAER

-519 DEPTILGLG
+519 DEPAILGLG

-568 CLLSAGYGSIPQPA
+568 CLLSSGYGSIPQPT

-666 EVERCLSALEAALD
+666 EMERCLSALEAALA

-698 GLLYELRAREPRF
+698 GLLYELRTREPRF
-711 GDIPIRVLPGITA
+711 RDIPIRVLPGITA

-771 YNPAGRKRRD
+771 YNPAGRKRRA
-781 LLEETLAVFRE
+781 LLDETLAVFRE
-792 HRGEDV
+792 HRGRDV

-813 WAGKLSE
+813 WVGKLSE

-829 TLIIIGGPALI
+829 TLIIIGGPRTRLDSGVLYE
-840 PASCTSRA
+840 P
-848 AMWRSIWNR
+848 R
-857 GKREP
+857 GYVEKYME
-862 EERGQRP
+862 
-869 SEGKPF
+869 
-875 PSRAFRPPVPAG
+875 
-887 ALPGLR
+887 
-893 KAKTL
+893 
-898 TNLLCIITYR
+898 
-908 GNAKS
+908 